1 MFMVGYVGL
10 PRILIVL
17 RYSHVLS
24 VFYYMK
30 PTKDLFQRG
39 RYVPTRLK
47 NLFGNNS
54 HQNSNSHFNLVAS
67 ALSMTDTQTL
77 SCNFLAV
84 KQPAV
89 IPRFFFCNPF
99 LFLCTVNCYN

>member
-10 PRILIVL
+10 PRVLIVL
-17 RYSHVLS
+17 RYCHVLS
-24 VFYYMK
+24 LFYYLK

-39 RYVPTRLK
+39 RYVPARLK
-47 NLFGNNS
+47 NLFGNNP
-54 HQNSNSHFNLVAS
+54 HLDSNFHFNLVACV
-67 ALSMTDTQTL
+67 LSMTGTPTL

-89 IPRFFFCNPF
+89 IPRFFCNLF
-99 LFLCTVNCYN
+99 LFLCTVNCYK